1 MMGAADFRI
10 SIFNFR
16 FKSTI
21 GKRKSKIPQT
31 IRPEGFTLVE
41 AVISLIIVATMF
53 VAALNTVGTSRLSQH
68 KCSLGSRGR
77 LFSESLMTEI
87 LRLDYL
93 DPDGQSVFGLEPG
106 ESASTRTDFDDVDDY
121 HGWSSSPPVE
131 KDGTPIPGLTGWKRS
146 VTVEWVEPL
155 DVTQVSVTETNVKR
169 VTVTV
174 IYDDVPV
181 VSLIGIRSAY
191 GL

>member
-1 MMGAADFRI
+1 MGAADFRI
-10 SIFNFR
+10 SKLDFR

-21 GKRKSKIPQT
+21 GDRKLKIPQT

-53 VAALNTVGTSRLSQH
+53 VAALNTVGTSRFSQH
-68 KCSLGSRGR
+68 KSSLSSRGR
-77 LFSESLMTEI
+77 LLAESLMTEI

-93 DPDGQSVFGLEPG
+93 DPDGQSVFGLESG
-106 ESASTRTDFDDVDDY
+106 ESAGTRADFDDVDDY

-131 KDGTPIPGLTGWKRS
+131 KDGTLIPGLTGWKRS
-146 VTVEWVEPL
+146 VTVEWVGPL
-155 DVTQVSVTETNVKR
+155 DVTQVRVTETNVKR
-169 VTVTV
+169 VTVA
-174 IYDDVPV
+174 ISYDGVPV
-181 VSLIGIRSAY
+181 VSLIGIRSSY